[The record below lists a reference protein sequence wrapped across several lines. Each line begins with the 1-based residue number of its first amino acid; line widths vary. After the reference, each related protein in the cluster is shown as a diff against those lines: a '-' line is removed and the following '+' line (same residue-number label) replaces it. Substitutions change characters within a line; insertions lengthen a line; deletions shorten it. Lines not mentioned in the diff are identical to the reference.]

1 MTKYYNWANYTKI
14 FTVNFF
20 QIEYQ
25 ICNRTFGLV
34 SFQDKKF
41 SAMFN
46 DMLFNIHLVKMV
58 KQEVSSRIN
67 DVDPNPNPKMPM
79 KVSSGL
85 SIQTPNQFSTSITY
99 PRNSL

>member
-1 MTKYYNWANYTKI
+1 
-14 FTVNFF
+14 
-20 QIEYQ
+20 
-25 ICNRTFGLV
+25 
-34 SFQDKKF
+34 
-41 SAMFN
+41 
-46 DMLFNIHLVKMV
+46 MV

-99 PRNSL
+99 PRNSFVGVD